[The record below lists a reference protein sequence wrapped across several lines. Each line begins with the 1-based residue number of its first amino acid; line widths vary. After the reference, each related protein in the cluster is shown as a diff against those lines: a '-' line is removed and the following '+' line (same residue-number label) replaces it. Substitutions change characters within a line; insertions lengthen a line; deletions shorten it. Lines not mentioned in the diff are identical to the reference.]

1 MNKPNNFDY
10 DLIVI
15 GSGAAGSAAASI
27 VVNAKKRVAIV
38 EADQFG
44 GDLANYSD
52 VPVDAILHT
61 TNIYNQ
67 ARKGSEFGIRSNS
80 ISFNYPSV
88 HAWKD
93 YVIKRT
99 GAGGS
104 KKYYTEQGIATY
116 HGLARFITPNEITVN
131 RRHLSAAK
139 FLIATGSSWQKPP
152 IHGLDL
158 VDYLTPRTI
167 FSNLRQPK
175 NLAIIGGGK
184 TGVELAQI
192 MANLG
197 TKVVL
202 IEKSPNLLPDY
213 DAEVGVT
220 LEKSLHKSLGINTL
234 SNSEVVSVLKEAN
247 QKKIIIRRGGVN
259 KSILA
264 DSVLVA
270 CGQTPNTDI
279 GLENATIKYSKNG
292 VLVNK
297 YLQTNAHHIY
307 AAGNVVSGSH
317 QEAPSALLESKVV
330 AHNILKVDQ
339 MSPDYVG
346 MPKIVSGYPSVAH
359 VGLTEQDCKKKRMNV
374 KITTAPLAII
384 AKSNTSNFYDGFI
397 KLITNRRGLIVG
409 ASIVSPSA
417 NEMIHELALAIR
429 YGLTTEQLA
438 STPHAFL
445 SWSELIRVA
454 STKSL

>member
-1 MNKPNNFDY
+1 MNKPNNFNY

-27 VVNAKKRVAIV
+27 VAGAKKRVAIV
-38 EADQFG
+38 EAEQFG

-52 VPVDAILHT
+52 IPIDAIMHS

-80 ISFNYPSV
+80 ISFNYPSIQ
-88 HAWKD
+88 AWKD

-116 HGLARFITPNEITVN
+116 QGLARFISPNEITVN
-131 RRHLSAAK
+131 RRHLSGAK

-167 FSNLRQPK
+167 FSHLRQPK

-197 TKVVL
+197 TRVIL

-220 LEKSLHKSLGINTL
+220 LEKSMHKSLGINTL
-234 SNSEVVSVLKEAN
+234 TNSEVISVVKATS
-247 QKKIIIRRGGVN
+247 QKKVIFKRGGVN
-259 KSILA
+259 KSILV
-264 DSVLVA
+264 DSILIA
-270 CGQTPNTDI
+270 CGQKPNTDI
-279 GLENATIKYSKNG
+279 GLENATVKYSKNG
-292 VLVNK
+292 IIVNK
-297 YLQTNAHHIY
+297 FLQTSARHIY
-307 AAGNVVSGSH
+307 SAGNVISGSLK
-317 QEAPSALLESKVV
+317 QAQSALLESRIT
-330 AHNILKVDQ
+330 AHNILKLDQ
-339 MSPDYVG
+339 ISPDYVG
-346 MPKIVSGYPSVAH
+346 MPMVISGYPSIAQ

-409 ASIVSPSA
+409 ASIVSPNA
-417 NEMIHELALAIR
+417 TEMIHELSLAIR

-454 STKSL
+454 ATKSL